1 MDTPGARSLLFVT
14 FAVALAGTPGCG
26 SRDASAAT
34 AGHASPEAAP
44 APRSVVVQ
52 TTATAHVAPEVADLE
67 FTVEVPAP
75 TGATPTTPEPA
86 AVEAVRSALTR
97 AGIASD
103 RIKLKPPIVKPI
115 PFAVRGGQPQAWRIG
130 VRKVPL
136 DTVRRLTDAAREAGA
151 SVETATLTP
160 KDPVQAAAQ
169 ARAAAVEQARRE
181 AEVLAAAA
189 GSRLGPVLE
198 IDASEPANFA
208 DSLRRIVRKKEL
220 ADPGLDPSTVQIKA
234 TPTVRVRFAL
244 E

>member
-14 FAVALAGTPGCG
+14 FAVALAGATGCG

-34 AGHASPEAAP
+34 AGHASPEVAP

-52 TTATAHVAPEVADLE
+52 ATATARIAPEVADLK

-86 AVEAVRSALTR
+86 AVEAVRSALTK
-97 AGIASD
+97 AGAPSD
-103 RIKLKPPIVKPI
+103 RIEVKPPIVKPI
-115 PFAVRGGQPQAWRIG
+115 PFAVPGGQPQAWR
-130 VRKVPL
+130 VVVPKVPL
-136 DTVRRLTDAAREAGA
+136 DTVRRLADAGREAGA
-151 SVETATLTP
+151 SVENATLTP

-208 DSLRRIVRKKEL
+208 DSLRRIVRKAEL
-220 ADPGLDPSTVQIKA
+220 SDPGLDLSTVQIEA